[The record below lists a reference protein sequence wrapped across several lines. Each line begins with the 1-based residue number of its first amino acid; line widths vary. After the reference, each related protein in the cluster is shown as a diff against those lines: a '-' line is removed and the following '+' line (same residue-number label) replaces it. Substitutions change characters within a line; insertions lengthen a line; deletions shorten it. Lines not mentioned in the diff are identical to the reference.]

1 MTGFLKETN
10 VKQGLFSAAATV
22 VMATIC
28 SASTAATLNWTS
40 AGDILTFD
48 VHAQNENFNNAACAE
63 VYEGLVRWTKDMKV
77 EPALATSWKRVPEGF
92 LFELRRGVKFH
103 EGEDFTADDVV
114 FSYER
119 ALSPQSQFKNSTAGI
134 LGAEKKG
141 DYEVLVKTVN
151 GSPVLLN
158 QMTELRIMNRSW
170 AEKHDAVKP
179 QDFINKK
186 EAWTARH
193 ANGTGPFKL
202 KSREVDVKTVFE
214 AYEGWWDQ
222 KNRRGNVTE
231 AVYTPIQS
239 AATRTA
245 ALLSNQVQFVLDPA
259 TQDLS
264 RLKRSAGVK
273 VLEGAENRALMI
285 SLDQARNDSPYVKS
299 VKGEALTENPF
310 KNVKVREAL
319 SVAVNRAGLVK
330 SVMRSSANASGT
342 IIASNINGWTKEAAA
357 VPSYDVKRAKA
368 LLAEAGYPEGFAFT
382 LDCPNNRWVNDEN
395 VCKALASMWA
405 KAGLKVS
412 VNTMPRAQYFPK
424 VLSFDTSA
432 GMVGWGASTFDAL
445 YSLQSLSATYD
456 PKGGN
461 GISNIGRLSNPE
473 MDRLIKAIGTEEDA
487 AKRNSLIAE
496 ALMVEKKNVLHIP
509 LYEQLIPWAMRDSVN
524 VIHRPDNRLTLEWV
538 TVK

>member
-1 MTGFLKETN
+1 MKYGML
-10 VKQGLFSAAATV
+10 SAVATA
-22 VMATIC
+22 VMA
-28 SASTAATLNWTS
+28 ASMPLSAATLNWTS

-48 VHAQNENFNNAACAE
+48 VHAQNENLNNAACAE

-77 EPALATSWKRVPEGF
+77 EPALATSWQRVPEGF

-103 EGEDFTADDVV
+103 EGETLTADDVV

-119 ALSPQSQFKNSTAGI
+119 ALSPQSQFKNSTTGI

-141 DYEVLVKTVN
+141 DYTVLVKTVN

-158 QMTELRIMNRSW
+158 QMTDLRILCKSW
-170 AEKHDAVKP
+170 AEKHDAVTP

-214 AYEGWWDQ
+214 AYDGWWNQ
-222 KNRRGNVTE
+222 ANRKGNVTE

-259 TQDLS
+259 TQDLA
-264 RLKRSAGVK
+264 RLKRSGGVK
-273 VLEGAENRALMI
+273 VVEGAENRALMI
-285 SLDQARNDSPYVKS
+285 ALDQYRDHSPYVKS
-299 VKGEALTENPF
+299 VKGEPLASNPF
-310 KNVKVREAL
+310 KDVRVREAL
-319 SVAVNRAGLVK
+319 STAVNRAGLVK
-330 SVMRSSANASGT
+330 SVMRGSARATGT
-342 IIASNINGWTKEAAA
+342 IVASNINGWTKEAAA
-357 VPSYDVKRAKA
+357 VPAYDWKKAKA
-368 LLAEAGYPEGFAFT
+368 LLAEAGYPDGFAFT

-395 VCKALASMWA
+395 VCKALASMWT
-405 KAGLKVS
+405 KAGFKVN

-445 YSLQSLSATYD
+445 YSLQSLSATFD
-456 PKGGN
+456 AKGGN

-473 MDRLIKAIGTEEDA
+473 MDRLIKAIGAEENVE
-487 AKRNSLIAE
+487 KRNALIGE
-496 ALMVEKKNVLHIP
+496 ALMVEKKEVLHIP
-509 LYEQLIPWAMRDSVN
+509 LYEQLIPWAMRDTIDV
-524 VIHRPDNRLTLEWV
+524 VHRPDNRLTLEWV
-538 TVK
+538 TVKAP

>member
-1 MTGFLKETN
+1 MKYGM
-10 VKQGLFSAAATV
+10 VYAAAAA
-22 VMATIC
+22 VMTAFC
-28 SASTAATLNWTS
+28 GSGVAATLNWTS

-63 VYEGLVRWTKDMKV
+63 VYEGLVRRTKDMKV

-92 LFELRRGVKFH
+92 LFQLRRGVKFH

-119 ALSPQSQFKNSTAGI
+119 ALSPKSQFKNITTGI
-134 LGAEKKG
+134 QGAEKKG

-158 QMTELRIMNRSW
+158 QMTDLRIMSRTW
-170 AEKHDAVKP
+170 AEKHDALAP

-214 AYEGWWDQ
+214 ANEGWWDQ

-259 TQDLS
+259 TQDLP
-264 RLKRSAGVK
+264 RLKRSSGVK
-273 VLEGAENRALMI
+273 VVEGAENRALLV

-299 VKGEALTENPF
+299 VKGEALAANPF
-310 KNVKVREAL
+310 KDVRVREAL

-330 SVMRSSANASGT
+330 SVMRGSANASGT
-342 IIASNINGWTKEAAA
+342 IIASNVNGWTKEAAA
-357 VPSYDVKRAKA
+357 VPAYDVKRART
-368 LLAEAGYPEGFAFT
+368 LLTEAGYPEGFAFT

-432 GMVGWGASTFDAL
+432 GLVGWGASTFDAL
-445 YSLQSLSATYD
+445 FSLQSLSATYD
-456 PKGGN
+456 SKGGN
-461 GISNIGRLSNPE
+461 GISNIGRLSNAE

-487 AKRNSLIAE
+487 AKRNALIAE

-509 LYEQLIPWAMRDSVN
+509 LYEQLVPWAMRDNVT